1 MDKNILDQYMDACA
15 LIKETEADIQEL
27 KKRKRVVQDSVKGS
41 NPEFPYQSQS
51 FHIEGTTERTG
62 DWSLLA
68 AEQRI
73 LADRKANA
81 AKIKTEV
88 EAWMNTIPQRIQ
100 RIIRFKYFQN
110 LSWEETAT
118 RMGRNATAGSV
129 KMEYQRFFDKK

>member
-27 KKRKRVVQDSVKGS
+27 KKRKRTVQDSVKGS
-41 NPEFPYQSQS
+41 NPEFPYQAQS

-73 LADRKANA
+73 LADRKVNA
-81 AKIKTEV
+81 AKIKTDV
-88 EAWMNTIPQRIQ
+88 EAWMKTIPQRIQ

-110 LSWEETAT
+110 LSWEETAELIGKGKSGEST
-118 RMGRNATAGSV
+118 RKELENFM
-129 KMEYQRFFDKK
+129 KK

>member
-1 MDKNILDQYMDACA
+1 MEKNILDQYMDACA
-15 LIKETEADIQEL
+15 LINETEADIQKL

-88 EAWMNTIPQRIQ
+88 EAWMNTIPQRMQ
-100 RIIRFKYFQN
+100 RIIRMKIFKN
-110 LSWEETAT
+110 LEWERIADEIGRGAT
-118 RMGRNATAGSV
+118 GDSV
-129 KMEYQRFFDKK
+129 RKEFERFIKK

>member
-27 KKRKRVVQDSVKGS
+27 KKRKRTVQDSVKGS
-41 NPEFPYQSQS
+41 NPEFPYQAQS
-51 FHIEGTTERTG
+51 FHIEGPAEPPG

-88 EAWMNTIPQRIQ
+88 EAWMNTIPQRMQ
-100 RIIRFKYFQN
+100 RIIRMKIFKN
-110 LSWEETAT
+110 LEWERIADEIGRGAT
-118 RMGRNATAGSV
+118 GDSV
-129 KMEYQRFFDKK
+129 RKEFERFIKK

>member
-41 NPEFPYQSQS
+41 NPEFPYQAQS

-73 LADRKANA
+73 LADRKVNA
-81 AKIKTEV
+81 AKIKTDV

-110 LSWEETAT
+110 LSWEETAELIGKGKSGEST
-118 RMGRNATAGSV
+118 RKELENFM
-129 KMEYQRFFDKK
+129 KK

>member
-27 KKRKRVVQDSVKGS
+27 EKRKRTVQDSVKGS
-41 NPEFPYQSQS
+41 NPEFPYQAQS
-51 FHIEGTTERTG
+51 FHIEGTAERPE

-88 EAWMNTIPQRIQ
+88 EAWMNTIPMRMQ
-100 RIIRFKYFQN
+100 RIIKWKIFDGLTWLEVACK
-110 LSWEETAT
+110 LGPKAT
-118 RMGRNATAGSV
+118 ENSV
-129 KMEYQRFFDKK
+129 KKEFERFLKNN

>member
-41 NPEFPYQSQS
+41 NPEFPYQAQS
-51 FHIEGTTERTG
+51 FRIEGTTERTG

-110 LSWEETAT
+110 LSWEETAELIGKGKSGEST
-118 RMGRNATAGSV
+118 RKELENFM
-129 KMEYQRFFDKK
+129 KK

>member
-15 LIKETEADIQEL
+15 LIRETEADIREL
-27 KKRKRVVQDSVKGS
+27 EKRKRTVQDSVKGS

-51 FHIEGTTERTG
+51 FHIEGTAERPG

-88 EAWMNTIPQRIQ
+88 EAWMNTIPQRMQ
-100 RIIRFKYFQN
+100 RIIRMKIFKN
-110 LSWEETAT
+110 LEWERIADEIGRGAT
-118 RMGRNATAGSV
+118 GDSV
-129 KMEYQRFFDKK
+129 RKEFERFIKK

>member
-41 NPEFPYQSQS
+41 NPEFPYQAQS
-51 FHIEGTTERTG
+51 FRIEGTTERTG

-81 AKIKTEV
+81 AKIKTDV

-110 LSWEETAT
+110 LSWEETAELIGKGKSGEST
-118 RMGRNATAGSV
+118 RKELENFM
-129 KMEYQRFFDKK
+129 KK

>member
-88 EAWMNTIPQRIQ
+88 EAWMNTIPQRMQ
-100 RIIRFKYFQN
+100 RIIRFRFFQN
-110 LSWEETAT
+110 LSWEETAELIGKGKSGEST
-118 RMGRNATAGSV
+118 RKELENFM
-129 KMEYQRFFDKK
+129 KK

>member
-41 NPEFPYQSQS
+41 NPEFPYQAQS

-110 LSWEETAT
+110 LSWEETAELIGKGKSGEST
-118 RMGRNATAGSV
+118 RKELENFM
-129 KMEYQRFFDKK
+129 KK

>member
-15 LIKETEADIQEL
+15 LIRETEADIKEL
-27 KKRKRVVQDSVKGS
+27 EKRKRTVQDSVKGS
-41 NPEFPYQSQS
+41 NPEFPYQAQS
-51 FHIEGTTERTG
+51 IHIEGTAERPG

-73 LADRKANA
+73 LADRKENA

-88 EAWMNTIPQRIQ
+88 EAWMNTIPQRMQ
-100 RIIRFKYFQN
+100 RIIRFRFFQN

-129 KMEYQRFFDKK
+129 KMEYQRFLDKK

>member
-1 MDKNILDQYMDACA
+1 MDKNILDQYIDACA

-27 KKRKRVVQDSVKGS
+27 EKRKRSVQDSVKGS
-41 NPEFPYQSQS
+41 NPEFPYQAQS
-51 FHIEGTTERTG
+51 FHIEGTAERPG

-88 EAWMNTIPQRIQ
+88 EAWMNTIPQRMQ
-100 RIIRFKYFQN
+100 RIIRMKIFKN
-110 LSWEETAT
+110 LEWERIADVIGRGAT
-118 RMGRNATAGSV
+118 GDSV
-129 KMEYQRFFDKK
+129 RKEFERFIKK

>member
-27 KKRKRVVQDSVKGS
+27 KKRKRTVQDSVKGS
-41 NPEFPYQSQS
+41 NPEFPYQAQS

-73 LADRKANA
+73 LADRKVNA
-81 AKIKTEV
+81 AKIKTDV

-110 LSWEETAT
+110 LSWEETAELIGKGKSGEST
-118 RMGRNATAGSV
+118 RKELENFM
-129 KMEYQRFFDKK
+129 KK

>member
-62 DWSLLA
+62 
-68 AEQRI
+68 ERI

-88 EAWMNTIPQRIQ
+88 EAWMNTIPQRMQ
-100 RIIRFKYFQN
+100 RIIRFRFFQN

>member
-41 NPEFPYQSQS
+41 NPEFPYQTQS
-51 FHIEGTTERTG
+51 FHIEGTIERTG

-73 LADRKANA
+73 LTDRKANA

-110 LSWEETAT
+110 LSWEETAELIGKGKSGEST
-118 RMGRNATAGSV
+118 RKELENFM
-129 KMEYQRFFDKK
+129 KK

>member
-15 LIKETEADIQEL
+15 LIKETEADIRKLE
-27 KKRKRVVQDSVKGS
+27 KRKRTVQDSVKGS

-51 FHIEGTTERTG
+51 FHIEGTAEHPG

-88 EAWMNTIPQRIQ
+88 EAWMLTIPQRMQ
-100 RIIRFKYFQN
+100 RIIDYKIFKKM
-110 LSWEETAT
+110 SWKETADKL
-118 RMGRNATAGSV
+118 GRGATADGV
-129 KMEYQRFFDKK
+129 RMEFNNFIKN

>member
-51 FHIEGTTERTG
+51 FHIEGTTERSG

-88 EAWMNTIPQRIQ
+88 EAWMNTIPQRMQ
-100 RIIRFKYFQN
+100 RIIRMKIFKN
-110 LSWEETAT
+110 LEWERIADEIGRGAT
-118 RMGRNATAGSV
+118 GDSV
-129 KMEYQRFFDKK
+129 RKEFERFIKK

>member
-62 DWSLLA
+62 DWSLLT

-88 EAWMNTIPQRIQ
+88 EAWINTIPQRMQ
-100 RIIRFKYFQN
+100 RIIRMKIFKN
-110 LSWEETAT
+110 LEWERIADEIGRGAT
-118 RMGRNATAGSV
+118 GDSV
-129 KMEYQRFFDKK
+129 RKEFERFIKK